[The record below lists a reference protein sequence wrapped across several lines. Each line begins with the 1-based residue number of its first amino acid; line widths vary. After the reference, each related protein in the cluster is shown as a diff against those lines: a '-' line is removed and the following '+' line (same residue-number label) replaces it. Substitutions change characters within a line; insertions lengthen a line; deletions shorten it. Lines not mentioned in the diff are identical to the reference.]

1 MPAVEN
7 RLPREMTNRL
17 ANVRHRIRAV
27 ELALA
32 GERALLAIIAAVV
45 LSFLLDT
52 ALEPEVVVRRP
63 FTIFLLASAL
73 LAGGGFVALAFK
85 RRLTD
90 DTVAVLIEQV
100 YPELEDGLVSS
111 VQLAR
116 DLDGSMA
123 PSHTSPALIRSVIA
137 RTEKKA
143 RGLDFGR
150 VVDPSPLLPATFLTL
165 AAVFVIGILSFQS
178 ATKPLVVAWFKRC
191 ILGEDVSYPKAV
203 ALEVTVAGEHDGM
216 LAVAR
221 GDDVPV
227 EIVITRGRSKV
238 ERLVVR
244 TWQLKKSDS
253 GHYSRKGRPEE
264 TRLQQVG
271 PEADAKYRK
280 IYQNVTEAFEFEVYA
295 GNNVR
300 SGQHRVVVV
309 DRPRVEEARFWLTC
323 PEYVGIAPTP
333 EDKPETQ
340 PDLRVPMGTEIRY
353 EVVANKALE
362 SAKLVFETE
371 DPTAKAPAPG
381 QPPAVKTEYGDD
393 PQVGGKEKLERR
405 VLAGKF
411 RVMKSVHFRYE
422 LHSKDGYTDG
432 PKPVLFG
439 VTAVVDRPP
448 EARFIVPGRPKQ
460 VTPRAIVPL
469 EMEFK
474 DDYGLVRAEL
484 RMVLTISGATAKD
497 EKSEPLK
504 LPPDVTR
511 SANVK
516 WRWDISEYGLHPGDK
531 VVYYAA
537 AWDNNVLVPEEKRL
551 GQSGKYELSVMSPE
565 DLARMLQDRLAHLRD
580 ELLAAAKTQHQAHDD
595 TDALVKTLV
604 LKTKL
609 EDDDKKKLL
618 LADYDQRKVT
628 SKLVAV
634 AQELERLVEERELN
648 RLGDNQELDFQKGL
662 TTDVKELGESASPLI
677 SREFDDARRAPD
689 LDEKT
694 KAKIG
699 QIPDLQEKL
708 ETTIVALA
716 EKILKRATF
725 SDVIREMR
733 DLMGLHGR
741 AVDET
746 KNELKHK
753 NPNEKA
759 PNDK

>member
-1 MPAVEN
+1 MPAVDD
-7 RLPREMTNRL
+7 RLPREMTARL
-17 ANVRHRIRAV
+17 ANVRHRIRGV

-32 GERALLAIIAAVV
+32 AERALLAVIAAVV

-116 DLDGSMA
+116 DLERGGQ
-123 PSHTSPALIRSVIA
+123 SHTSPALIRSVIA

-178 ATKPLVVAWFKRC
+178 ATKPLVVAWFERC
-191 ILGEDVSYPKAV
+191 ILGKDVSYPKAV
-203 ALEVTVAGEHDGM
+203 ALEVTVPGEHDGT

-253 GHYSRKGRPEE
+253 GHLSRKGRAEE

-271 PEADAKYRK
+271 PETDAKYRK

-300 SGQHRVVVV
+300 SGTHRVVVV
-309 DRPRVEEARFWLTC
+309 DRPRVEEARFWLTY
-323 PEYVGIAPTP
+323 PEYVGMPPTP
-333 EDKPETQ
+333 DDKPETQ
-340 PDLRVPMGTEIRY
+340 PDLRVPVGTDIRY

-362 SAKLVFETE
+362 SAKLVFETD
-371 DPTAKAPAPG
+371 DPQAKPVAPG
-381 QPPAVKTEYGDD
+381 QPAPVKTEYGDD
-393 PQVGGKEKLERR
+393 PQVGGKDKLDRR

-411 RVMKSVHFRYE
+411 RVMKTVHFRYE
-422 LHSKDGYTDG
+422 LHSKDGYADG

-439 VTAVVDRPP
+439 VTAVIDRPP
-448 EARFIVPGRPKQ
+448 EVRFIVPGRPKQ
-460 VTPRAIVPL
+460 VTPRAIVPV
-469 EMEFK
+469 EIEFK
-474 DDYGLVRAEL
+474 DDYGLVRSEL
-484 RMVLTISGATAKD
+484 RLRIDLGGSPGKD

-504 LPPDVTR
+504 FPPDATR
-511 SANVK
+511 AANVK
-516 WRWDISEYGLHPGDK
+516 WRWDISEYGLHPNDK
-531 VVYYAA
+531 VIYYAA

-551 GQSGKYELSVMSPE
+551 GQSAKYELSVVSPE
-565 DLARMLQDRLAHLRD
+565 DLARILQDRLAHLRD
-580 ELLAAAKTQHQAHDD
+580 ELLAAAKGQHQAHDD

-609 EDDDKKKLL
+609 EDEDKRKLL

-628 SKLVAV
+628 SKLVSV
-634 AQELERLVEERELN
+634 YQELDRLVEERELN
-648 RLGDNQELDFQKGL
+648 RLGDNQELDFQK
-662 TTDVKELGESASPLI
+662 DIRDKVKELGEATSPLI
-677 SREFDDARRAPD
+677 SREFDDARHAPD

-699 QIPDLQEKL
+699 QIPDLQNDLEK
-708 ETTIVALA
+708 TIVAIA
-716 EKILKRATF
+716 ESILKRATF

-733 DLMGLHGR
+733 DLMGAHDR
-741 AVDET
+741 AVEGT
-746 KNELKHK
+746 KTELKHK

-759 PNDK
+759 PNEK